1 MRNYKKFSK
10 KASALF
16 LSLIVTMTSTIALP
30 STISAA
36 NIKLNKTAAT
46 IQVADTP
53 TAKARWVLMY
63 IHFQIY
69 SKVYKT
75 NEFP

>member
-36 NIKLNKTAAT
+36 TIKLNKTAAT
-46 IQVADTP
+46 IQVGKKT
-53 TAKARWVLMY
+53 TLSVTGT
-63 IHFQIY
+63 
-69 SKVYKT
+69 SKKVTWSSKNRT
-75 NEFP
+75 IASVK